1 MGINHEDENVLA
13 AVGKASST
21 DLKLLNLLN
30 RNAPNSWT
38 IYNRRTNEV
47 WKVIKP
53 RALKYKDKLHVFLE
67 KEAIDHLPKDCA
79 VVKYTKEG
87 NLDVVGID
95 KGGKVTKLPYLVF
108 PFVSG
113 TPLDKELIKRRGTN
127 TPFTDEEVKKV
138 GKQIVEAV
146 AVMFKN
152 SVIHQDIKPGNI
164 ILTNKMDVSIL
175 DLGIARFV
183 YDDLSMVKS
192 MQGPYAYLSPERL
205 DMIANLSDANKRCL
219 SFPSDLFSVGM
230 ILFEMA
236 TLKRVVDL
244 VQPGEIRSFYNK
256 LEEYGLSDE
265 LQRILYSFLVE
276 SPLNRQNLVAEEFG
290 VSWFDPKQ
298 EIPIT
303 LWIQHQ
309 SNGWGFIKDFVED
322 CEDKNCGVI
331 LAADQKGSAT
341 TFENRAKEIHELG
354 GLVAMDPVTY
364 RLAYD
369 DIHHSYLKAEDR
381 KYGQIV
387 SAGMFTDKMSEGKGR
402 DFVSKV
408 FEFETLCNP
417 DILIAPHFTVG
428 TEEKY
433 KRWFDANFGAW
444 KMSVEYYQKAGLK
457 VPLYFGVVL
466 SESLVCSEK
475 DLEKILLQV
484 LYDTSIKNVYL
495 HLENLR
501 DGSMPNKNIT
511 FLHNVR
517 KLINAWSY
525 SKNVLYSFADLEVFG
540 YLGDG
545 LSSFAINPDYEK
557 RKQSIF
563 EKLSKPEKLKVKI
576 DWEKRRKRYFAHQL
590 WNDVL
595 AETELRNSEA
605 KSLGSDSIFHCD
617 CPYCF
622 EGKADKRL
630 DPDVN
635 RKHFLFHI
643 HKFTNEMS
651 SQENGKRREKF
662 LEKLEAAKSAYN
674 YLQTNCRMKFDSQ
687 TDGSFIGVW
696 EEVFKDSLG

>member
-1 MGINHEDENVLA
+1 MSKNYEDDNVLA
-13 AVGKASST
+13 ALSKISST
-21 DLKLLNLLN
+21 DLKFLNLLN

-38 IYNRRTNEV
+38 VHNYKTNEV

-53 RALKYKDKLHVFLE
+53 RALKYKDQLHDFLE
-67 KEAIDHLPKDCA
+67 KEAIDHLPDNCA
-79 VVKYTKEG
+79 VVKYIKDG
-87 NLDVVGID
+87 GMDVAGVG
-95 KGGKVTKLPYLVF
+95 KGGKAMRLPYLVF

-113 TPLDKELIKRRGTN
+113 VPLDKELIKRRKTN
-127 TPFTDEEVKKV
+127 VPFTDEEVRKV
-138 GKQIVEAV
+138 GKQLVDAV

-152 SVIHQDIKPGNI
+152 YVIHQDIKPGNI
-164 ILTNKMDVSIL
+164 ILTDKMKVSIL
-175 DLGIARFV
+175 DLGIARFI

-236 TLKRVVDL
+236 TLKRIVDL
-244 VQPGEIRSFYNK
+244 VQPGEIRSFYKK
-256 LEEYGLSDE
+256 LGEYGLSE
-265 LQRILYSFLVE
+265 GLQQVLYSLLTE
-276 SPLNRQNLVAEEFG
+276 SPLDRQNLAAIDFDTTWFEPKENIP
-290 VSWFDPKQ
+290 VS
-298 EIPIT
+298 

-309 SNGWGFIKDFVED
+309 SNGWGFIRDFVED
-322 CEDKNCGVI
+322 CESKKCGVI
-331 LAADQKGSAT
+331 LAADQKGSAA
-341 TFENRAKEIHELG
+341 TFVKRAEEIHKLG
-354 GLVAMDPVTY
+354 GLVAIDPVTY

-369 DIHHSYLKAEDR
+369 DVHHSYLKTEDR

-387 SAGMFTDKMSEGKGR
+387 SAGMFTDKMLAGRGK

-408 FEFETLCNP
+408 FEFETLCKP

-444 KMSVEYYQKAGLK
+444 KMSIEYYNDHKLET
-457 VPLYFGVVL
+457 PLYFGIVL
-466 SESLVCSEK
+466 SQNLICSDR
-475 DLEKILLQV
+475 DLEKVLLQI

-495 HLENLR
+495 HLENMR

-511 FLHNVR
+511 FLRNVR

-545 LSSFAINPDYEK
+545 LASFAINPDYEK

-563 EKLSKPEKLKVKI
+563 EKLSKPEKTKMKI
-576 DWEKRRKRYFAHQL
+576 DWEKRRPRYFAHQL

-595 AETELRNSEA
+595 AETELRNGEA
-605 KSLGSDSIFHCD
+605 RTLGSDTIFHCD

-622 EGKADKRL
+622 DGKKDKRL

-643 HKFTNEMS
+643 NKFTEDLGS
-651 SQENGKRREKF
+651 LETGKRREKF
-662 LEKLEAAKSAYN
+662 LERLDAAKTAYD

-687 TDGSFIGVW
+687 TDGSFIDIW
-696 EEVFKDSLG
+696 EEVFRNPIE